1 MLLQLIQLIEHQP
14 QCIYAARELIIRTRG
29 EIAVNLL
36 LGLNQCL
43 AQEVEI
49 LVGAFYTVER
59 CLTHNLNPFCVQAT
73 IYHQTMPAG
82 PGKASG
88 KNPYEESGDGPK
100 FNQIT
105 ETA

>member
-1 MLLQLIQLIEHQP
+1 VLLQLIQLIEHQP